1 MNLNRILPKDT
12 LHGVGGD
19 TLSFGDLAQALAT
32 LTVLLDGEIVQ
43 YQGISAD
50 VLSFEAGAP
59 HAGAHSLDDQV
70 ALEFGDGADDDNDSP
85 AQWAGGIDAFP
96 EGDELDLE
104 SAQFIQNLQEV
115 AS

>member
-1 MNLNRILPKDT
+1 MNLDWILAKDT
-12 LHGVGGD
+12 LHGGSGN
-19 TLSFGDLAQALAT
+19 TMSFGDLAQALAT

-50 VLSFEAGAP
+50 VFEAGAP
-59 HAGAHSLDDQV
+59 HAGGHSLDDQV
-70 ALEFGDGADDDNDSP
+70 AFKFGDGADDDNDSP